1 MNLLNS
7 NFVAHANSEE
17 GRQKLAEHGS
27 GLIRDRLRE
36 LSFARGI
43 IPPLPITPAEC
54 QISTEHDGLV
64 KIEHLEPESKAMVV
78 DFRGSSRARYVSA
91 PRVAVSFFTI
101 ESEHYQKTEQE
112 LLSYPIPI
120 TKMIED
126 FTATDLQD
134 VEDRQFLIY
143 TEAGV
148 QLMQKDANEK
158 AGLVHAGFNAEHV
171 LDASVAADLS
181 LKPSI
186 IKGQGALAAEAPLAS
201 GGALPAGT
209 DEWTVFPVT
218 KNDFVKLRQALAMRK
233 LRLEVVL
240 MNDVDFQDILQFTLE
255 DLGDKLTSEI
265 IVDGY
270 KYSTILGN
278 RFVRTIKNE
287 ILRRGNI
294 YAFTAPE
301 FLGVF
306 YILNN
311 TKFFVKKEWN
321 KIEWGAWEDIGMSLI
336 NLNSVVKLELYRGSV
351 TPDAGLFDAGHEV
364 KLVADEEELGKKNN
378 KAEDGFISPLVKQF

>member
-36 LSFARGI
+36 LSFARSV

-158 AGLVHAGFNAEHV
+158 AGLAHAGFNVSAITAGPPE
-171 LDASVAADLS
+171 VAADLAW
-181 LKPSI
+181 KPSVM
-186 IKGQGALAAEAPLAS
+186 KGSGALAA
-201 GGALPAGT
+201 GADT
-209 DEWTVFPVT
+209 WVVYPVS
-218 KNDFVKLRQALAMRK
+218 KNDFVKLRQMLAMRK

-265 IVDGY
+265 VVDGY

-336 NLNSVVKLELYRGSV
+336 NLNSVVKLELYSASV
-351 TPDAGLFDAGHEV
+351 TPGFADGVVDGQGPES

>member
-158 AGLVHAGFNAEHV
+158 AGLAHAGFNTANIENIAGP
-171 LDASVAADLS
+171 LVAADLTW
-181 LKPSI
+181 KPSVM
-186 IKGQGALAAEAPLAS
+186 KGANALNSAEAA
-201 GGALPAGT
+201 AT
-209 DEWTVFPVT
+209 RWTVYPVS
-218 KNDFVKLRQALAMRK
+218 KNDFVKLRQMLAMRK

-265 IVDGY
+265 VVDGY

-351 TPDAGLFDAGHEV
+351 TPGFTDADGGGQSYES

>member
-158 AGLVHAGFNAEHV
+158 AGFVHDKFNAANV
-171 LDASVAADLS
+171 LLGNQVASDLS
-181 LKPSI
+181 DKPSV
-186 IKGQGALAAEAPLAS
+186 IKGQGALTAG
-201 GGALPAGT
+201 GGAN
-209 DEWTVFPVT
+209 DWTVFPVT

-351 TPDAGLFDAGHEV
+351 TPDAGLFDAGYEV

>member
-1 MNLLNS
+1 
-7 NFVAHANSEE
+7 
-17 GRQKLAEHGS
+17 
-27 GLIRDRLRE
+27 
-36 LSFARGI
+36 
-43 IPPLPITPAEC
+43 
-54 QISTEHDGLV
+54 
-64 KIEHLEPESKAMVV
+64 MVV
-78 DFRGSSRARYVSA
+78 DFRGASRARYVSA

-143 TEAGV
+143 AEAGV
-148 QLMQKDANEK
+148 QLMQEDANVK
-158 AGLVHAGFNAEHV
+158 AGFPHRAFDVDNVAAGLVAG
-171 LDASVAADLS
+171 DLS
-181 LKPSI
+181 QKPSI
-186 IKGQGALAAEAPLAS
+186 MKGSAALNKANTPDS
-201 GGALPAGT
+201 VN
-209 DEWTVFPVT
+209 WTVYPVT
-218 KNDFVKLRQALAMRK
+218 KNDFVKLRQMLAMRK
-233 LRLEVVL
+233 LRLEVIL

-265 IVDGY
+265 VVDGY

-336 NLNSVVKLELYRGSV
+336 NLNSLVKLELYPASV
-351 TPDAGLFDAGHEV
+351 TPGKESPDRGGFSYAS
-364 KLVADEEELGKKNN
+364 KLVADEEELGQKNN
-378 KAEDGFISPLVKQF
+378 KAEDGFVSPLVKQF

>member
-78 DFRGSSRARYVSA
+78 DFRGSSRARYVRA

-158 AGLVHAGFNAEHV
+158 AGLPHAGFSAANV
-171 LDASVAADLS
+171 LLGGVVASDLS
-181 LKPSI
+181 DKPSV
-186 IKGQGALAAEAPLAS
+186 IKGQGALTA
-201 GGALPAGT
+201 GGAAN
-209 DEWTVFPVT
+209 DWTVFPVT

-351 TPDAGLFDAGHEV
+351 TPDAGLFDAGYEV

>member
-36 LSFARGI
+36 LSFARSV

-64 KIEHLEPESKAMVV
+64 KIEHLEPESRAMVV

-148 QLMQKDANEK
+148 QLMQEDANVK
-158 AGLVHAGFNAEHV
+158 AGFVHDGFNV
-171 LDASVAADLS
+171 TNVDAGNEVAADLTW
-181 LKPSI
+181 KPSVM
-186 IKGQGALAAEAPLAS
+186 KGTLTLQ
-201 GGALPAGT
+201 AGI
-209 DEWTVFPVT
+209 DDWKVYPVT
-218 KNDFVKLRQALAMRK
+218 KNDFVKLRQMLAMRK

-265 IVDGY
+265 VVDGY

-278 RFVRTIKNE
+278 RFVRTIKNDV
-287 ILRRGNI
+287 LRRGNI

-336 NLNSVVKLELYRGSV
+336 NLNSLVKLELYAGSV
-351 TPDAGLFDAGHEV
+351 TPGHLDLAADPNGMEYTS
-364 KLVADEEELGKKNN
+364 KLVADEEDLGQKNN
-378 KAEDGFISPLVKQF
+378 KAEDGFVSPLVRQF

>member
-1 MNLLNS
+1 
-7 NFVAHANSEE
+7 
-17 GRQKLAEHGS
+17 
-27 GLIRDRLRE
+27 
-36 LSFARGI
+36 
-43 IPPLPITPAEC
+43 
-54 QISTEHDGLV
+54 
-64 KIEHLEPESKAMVV
+64 MVV

-158 AGLVHAGFNAEHV
+158 AGLAHAGFNTANIENV
-171 LDASVAADLS
+171 AGPLVAADLTW
-181 LKPSI
+181 KPSVM
-186 IKGQGALAAEAPLAS
+186 KGANALNSAEVAA
-201 GGALPAGT
+201 T
-209 DEWTVFPVT
+209 RWTVYPVS
-218 KNDFVKLRQALAMRK
+218 KNDFVKLRQMLAMRK

-265 IVDGY
+265 VVDGY

-351 TPDAGLFDAGHEV
+351 TPGFTDADGGGQSYES

>member
-36 LSFARGI
+36 LSFARSV

-158 AGLVHAGFNAEHV
+158 AGLAHAGFNVTNITAGPP
-171 LDASVAADLS
+171 DVAADLAW
-181 LKPSI
+181 KPSVM
-186 IKGQGALAAEAPLAS
+186 KGSGAL
-201 GGALPAGT
+201 GAGADT
-209 DEWTVFPVT
+209 WVVYPVS
-218 KNDFVKLRQALAMRK
+218 KNDFVKLRQMLAMRK

-265 IVDGY
+265 VVDGY

-336 NLNSVVKLELYRGSV
+336 NLNSIVKLELYSASV
-351 TPDAGLFDAGHEV
+351 TPGFEDGVVDGQGPES
-364 KLVADEEELGKKNN
+364 KIVADEEELGKKNN

>member
-36 LSFARGI
+36 LSFARSV

-64 KIEHLEPESKAMVV
+64 KIEHLEPESRAMVV

-148 QLMQKDANEK
+148 QLMQEDANVK
-158 AGLVHAGFNAEHV
+158 AGFVHDGFNVTNVVAGDE
-171 LDASVAADLS
+171 VAADLTW
-181 LKPSI
+181 KPSVM
-186 IKGQGALAAEAPLAS
+186 KGTLTLQ
-201 GGALPAGT
+201 AGI
-209 DEWTVFPVT
+209 DDWKVYPVT
-218 KNDFVKLRQALAMRK
+218 KNDFVKLRQMLAMRK

-265 IVDGY
+265 VVDGY

-278 RFVRTIKNE
+278 RFVRTIKNDV
-287 ILRRGNI
+287 LRRGNI

-336 NLNSVVKLELYRGSV
+336 NLNSVVKLELYGASV
-351 TPDAGLFDAGHEV
+351 TPGHVDGAVGGLSAES
-364 KLVADEEELGKKNN
+364 KLPLDEEALGQKNN
-378 KAEDGFISPLVKQF
+378 KAEDGFVSPLVKQF

>member
-186 IKGQGALAAEAPLAS
+186 IKGQGALAAEAPLAT
-201 GGALPAGT
+201 GGVLPAGT

>member
-1 MNLLNS
+1 
-7 NFVAHANSEE
+7 
-17 GRQKLAEHGS
+17 
-27 GLIRDRLRE
+27 
-36 LSFARGI
+36 
-43 IPPLPITPAEC
+43 
-54 QISTEHDGLV
+54 
-64 KIEHLEPESKAMVV
+64 MVV

-148 QLMQKDANEK
+148 QLMQEDANVK
-158 AGLVHAGFNAEHV
+158 AGFVHDGFNVTNV
-171 LDASVAADLS
+171 LAGDEVAADLTW
-181 LKPSI
+181 KPSVM
-186 IKGQGALAAEAPLAS
+186 KGTLTLQ
-201 GGALPAGT
+201 AGI
-209 DEWTVFPVT
+209 DDWKVFPVT
-218 KNDFVKLRQALAMRK
+218 KNDFVKLRQMLAMRK

-265 IVDGY
+265 VVDGY

-278 RFVRTIKNE
+278 RFVRTIKNDV
-287 ILRRGNI
+287 LRRGNI

-336 NLNSVVKLELYRGSV
+336 NLNSVVKLELYGASV
-351 TPDAGLFDAGHEV
+351 TPGHVDGAVGGLSAES
-364 KLVADEEELGKKNN
+364 KLPLDEEALGQKNN
-378 KAEDGFISPLVKQF
+378 KAEDGFVSPLVKQF

>member
-36 LSFARGI
+36 LSFARGV

-78 DFRGSSRARYVSA
+78 DFRGASRARYVSA

-143 TEAGV
+143 AEAGI
-148 QLMQKDANEK
+148 QLMQEDANVK
-158 AGLVHAGFNAEHV
+158 AGLAHAAFSAANVINGT
-171 LDASVAADLS
+171 VAADLS
-181 LKPSI
+181 LKPSVV
-186 IKGQGALAAEAPLAS
+186 KGAGAINQ
-201 GGALPAGT
+201 GGAG
-209 DEWTVFPVT
+209 WTVYPVT
-218 KNDFVKLRQALAMRK
+218 KNNFVKLRQMLAMRK

-265 IVDGY
+265 VVDGY

-336 NLNSVVKLELYRGSV
+336 NLNSLVKLELYPGSV
-351 TPDAGLFDAGHEV
+351 TPGKESAAVGNVTYAS
-364 KLVADEEELGKKNN
+364 KLVADEEELGQKNN

>member
-158 AGLVHAGFNAEHV
+158 AGFVHDKFNAANV
-171 LDASVAADLS
+171 LLGNQVASDLS
-181 LKPSI
+181 DKPSV
-186 IKGQGALAAEAPLAS
+186 IKGQGALTAG
-201 GGALPAGT
+201 GGAN
-209 DEWTVFPVT
+209 DWTVFPVT

-336 NLNSVVKLELYRGSV
+336 NLNSVVKLELYGASV
-351 TPDAGLFDAGHEV
+351 TPGHVDGAVGGLSAES
-364 KLVADEEELGKKNN
+364 KLPLDEEALGQKNN
-378 KAEDGFISPLVKQF
+378 KAEDGFVSPLVKQF

>member
-148 QLMQKDANEK
+148 QLMQKDANER
-158 AGLVHAGFNAEHV
+158 AGLAHAGFNTTNIEAAAP
-171 LDASVAADLS
+171 LVAADLS
-181 LKPSI
+181 WKPSVM
-186 IKGQGALAAEAPLAS
+186 KGSNALASAEAA
-201 GGALPAGT
+201 AT
-209 DEWTVFPVT
+209 RWTVYPVS
-218 KNDFVKLRQALAMRK
+218 KNDFVKLRQMLAMRK

-265 IVDGY
+265 VVDGY

-351 TPDAGLFDAGHEV
+351 TPGFTDAAGGGQTYES

>member
-1 MNLLNS
+1 
-7 NFVAHANSEE
+7 
-17 GRQKLAEHGS
+17 
-27 GLIRDRLRE
+27 
-36 LSFARGI
+36 
-43 IPPLPITPAEC
+43 
-54 QISTEHDGLV
+54 
-64 KIEHLEPESKAMVV
+64 MVV

-158 AGLVHAGFNAEHV
+158 AGFVHDKFNATNV
-171 LDASVAADLS
+171 LAGNQVASDLS
-181 LKPSI
+181 DKPSV
-186 IKGQGALAAEAPLAS
+186 IKGQGALTAG
-201 GGALPAGT
+201 GGAN
-209 DEWTVFPVT
+209 DWTVFPVT

-265 IVDGY
+265 VVDGY

-351 TPDAGLFDAGHEV
+351 TPDAGLFDAGYEV

>member
-148 QLMQKDANEK
+148 QLMQKDANVK
-158 AGLVHAGFNAEHV
+158 AGLAHAGFSAANILNAPPI
-171 LDASVAADLS
+171 VAADLTW
-181 LKPSI
+181 KPSVM
-186 IKGQGALAAEAPLAS
+186 KGALALAS
-201 GGALPAGT
+201 AEVPAT
-209 DEWTVFPVT
+209 RWTVYPVS
-218 KNDFVKLRQALAMRK
+218 KNDFVKLRQMLAMRK
-233 LRLEVVL
+233 LRLEVIL

-265 IVDGY
+265 VVDGY

-351 TPDAGLFDAGHEV
+351 TPEFTDVAGGGQTAAS

>member
-148 QLMQKDANEK
+148 QLMQKDANVK
-158 AGLVHAGFNAEHV
+158 AGLAHAGFSAANILA
-171 LDASVAADLS
+171 APPTVAADLTW
-181 LKPSI
+181 KPSVM
-186 IKGQGALAAEAPLAS
+186 KGALALAS
-201 GGALPAGT
+201 AEVAAT
-209 DEWTVFPVT
+209 RWTVYPVS
-218 KNDFVKLRQALAMRK
+218 KNDFVKLRQMLAMRK
-233 LRLEVVL
+233 LRLEVIL

-265 IVDGY
+265 VVDGY

-336 NLNSVVKLELYRGSV
+336 NLNSVVKLELYGGSV
-351 TPDAGLFDAGHEV
+351 TPGFTDPNAGGQTYES

>member
-36 LSFARGI
+36 LSFARSV

-64 KIEHLEPESKAMVV
+64 KIEHLEPESRAMVV

-148 QLMQKDANEK
+148 QLMQEDANVK
-158 AGLVHAGFNAEHV
+158 AGFVHDGFNVTNV
-171 LDASVAADLS
+171 LAGNEVAADLTW
-181 LKPSI
+181 KPSVM
-186 IKGQGALAAEAPLAS
+186 KGTLTLQ
-201 GGALPAGT
+201 AGI
-209 DEWTVFPVT
+209 DNWKVYPVT
-218 KNDFVKLRQALAMRK
+218 KNDFVKLRQMLAMRK

-265 IVDGY
+265 VVDGY

-278 RFVRTIKNE
+278 RFVRTIKNDV
-287 ILRRGNI
+287 LRRGNI

-336 NLNSVVKLELYRGSV
+336 NLNSVVKLELYGASV
-351 TPDAGLFDAGHEV
+351 TPGHVDGAVGGLSAES
-364 KLVADEEELGKKNN
+364 KLPLDEEALGQKNN
-378 KAEDGFISPLVKQF
+378 KAEDGFVSPLVKQF

>member
-78 DFRGSSRARYVSA
+78 DFRGASRARYVSA

-143 TEAGV
+143 AEAGV
-148 QLMQKDANEK
+148 QLMQEDANVK
-158 AGLVHAGFNAEHV
+158 AGKPHDGFNITNINAGN
-171 LDASVAADLS
+171 VAADLS
-181 LKPSI
+181 FKPSVT
-186 IKGQGALAAEAPLAS
+186 KGAGVIQAAA
-201 GGALPAGT
+201 GGAVAN
-209 DEWTVFPVT
+209 WTIYPVA
-218 KNDFVKLRQALAMRK
+218 KSDFVRLRQMLAMRK

-265 IVDGY
+265 VVDGY
-270 KYSTILGN
+270 KYSTLLGN

-336 NLNSVVKLELYRGSV
+336 NLNSLVKLELYAGSV
-351 TPDAGLFDAGHEV
+351 TPGHLDLAADPNGMEYTS
-364 KLVADEEELGKKNN
+364 KLVADEEDLGQKNN
-378 KAEDGFISPLVKQF
+378 KAEDGFVSPLVRQF